1 MALLDIRNLS
11 AAYGDVPVLFDVS
24 LHVDEGEVVSLIG
37 SNGAG
42 KTTLLRAVSGLIAS
56 QGELFFSGEKI
67 SGLDSHRIVEKGIAH
82 VPEGRQ
88 LFSGMTVA
96 ENLRL
101 GLPRSI
107 TKTESLRRMESI
119 YELFPRLKQRLGQI
133 AGTLS
138 GGEQQM
144 VAIGRGLALQP
155 RLLILDEPSLGLSPV
170 MVQSIFETVQK
181 LRDSGMTLLLVEQN
195 VTESLKCSSRAYVMD
210 AGHITIGGAA
220 NDLLHDPKVRA
231 AFLGGNFVEI

>member
-42 KTTLLRAVSGLIAS
+42 KTTLLRAVSGLISS